1 MSYAEEFD
9 EAVRDYWRVRAGQRR
24 RQEERGV
31 VDVGGRAEVTGG
43 KQMLSLTE
51 LVAQIFR
58 DEGLPENSIKL
69 QGALRLPGYYRP
81 TKQWDLLV
89 VHEGILV
96 AAVELKSIVSLKNKD
111 SYGKNLNNRI
121 EEAIGSA
128 KDLRTAF
135 REGIFGT
142 AKPWLGYLFMIANDE
157 QSQKERKTT
166 RASEPFFPI
175 DDEFRNASYQERAE
189 VFCRRLMLE
198 QLYDSAC
205 FVVSS
210 KDPEA
215 AVLQPAGDMAF
226 SRFAASIKGH
236 ARYILELGE
245 GA

>member
-1 MSYAEEFD
+1 M
-9 EAVRDYWRVRAGQRR
+9 
-24 RQEERGV
+24 
-31 VDVGGRAEVTGG
+31 
-43 KQMLSLTE
+43 
-51 LVAQIFR
+51 
-58 DEGLPENSIKL
+58 
-69 QGALRLPGYYRP
+69 
-81 TKQWDLLV
+81 

-96 AAVELKSIVSLKNKD
+96 AAVELKSIVSPEDKD

-142 AKPWLGYLFMIANDE
+142 AKPWLRYLFMIANDE

-166 RASEPFFPI
+166 HASEPFFPI
-175 DDEFRNASYQERAE
+175 DDAFRDASYQERAE

-198 QLYDSAC
+198 QLYDAAC

-215 AVLQPAGDMAF
+215 AVLQPAEDMAF
-226 SRFAASIKGH
+226 SRLAASIKGH

-245 GA
+245 EA